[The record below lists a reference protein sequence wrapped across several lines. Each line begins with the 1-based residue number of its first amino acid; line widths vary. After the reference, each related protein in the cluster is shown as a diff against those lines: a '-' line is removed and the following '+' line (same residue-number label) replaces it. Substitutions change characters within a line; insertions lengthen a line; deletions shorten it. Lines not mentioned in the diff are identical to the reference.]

1 MCYMF
6 YCIVLLFRVI
16 SEFHLTTQY
25 WLQAD
30 VDKAVAAARK
40 AFELGSEW
48 RRMDASERGRL
59 INKLADAMERDINYL
74 AVRNPNRT
82 QIWSRDQK

>member
-1 MCYMF
+1 M
-6 YCIVLLFRVI
+6 
-16 SEFHLTTQY
+16 
-25 WLQAD
+25 
-30 VDKAVAAARK
+30 AAARK

-74 AVRNPNRT
+74 AVCNCNKISWVHRSKINF
-82 QIWSRDQK
+82 DEKL

>member
-1 MCYMF
+1 M
-6 YCIVLLFRVI
+6 
-16 SEFHLTTQY
+16 
-25 WLQAD
+25 
-30 VDKAVAAARK
+30 AAARK

-74 AVRNPNRT
+74 AVCNSKKTLSEINFDEKLKIATGVKSKLKSVGNQFMLHCFITSSYR
-82 QIWSRDQK
+82 QI